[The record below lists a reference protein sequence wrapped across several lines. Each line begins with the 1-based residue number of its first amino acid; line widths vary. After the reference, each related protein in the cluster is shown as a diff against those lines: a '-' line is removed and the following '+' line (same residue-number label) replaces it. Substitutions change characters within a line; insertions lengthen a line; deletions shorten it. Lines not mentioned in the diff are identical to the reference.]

1 MSDEYQE
8 EQEMEMEALQS
19 MFLDGEYKQIDDRKF
34 SLTLVPVQGAEASE
48 NHVSVDLI
56 CEYTPKYPDEK
67 ATLDVKVVKGLKE
80 SQRKEI
86 LALIDTCQEENIGM
100 PCVYSMADAIVEY
113 LQENN
118 RPAGD
123 GSIHAEMLER
133 QRLKEEAQAE
143 ENRVLE
149 MEKKKAEQL
158 RLESEE
164 GQRQRYGTPLTREN
178 FEEFNKKFI
187 AAWDTKM
194 EKLEM
199 ERLEALAAKTKSSK
213 GKLNDSVKLTG
224 KQLFEVDTKMITSD
238 ANLLAELA
246 FEKEQNARDEVFG
259 SNILQKQAESQGASD
274 LSNVDFSLFQSE
286 TALE

>member
-19 MFLDGEYKQIDDRKF
+19 MFLDGEYKQIDDKKF

-67 ATLDVKVVKGLKE
+67 AMVDVKVVKGLKE

-86 LALIDTCQEENIGM
+86 LALLDTCQEENIGM
-100 PCVYSMADAIVEY
+100 PCVYSMADVIVEY

-133 QRLKEEAQAE
+133 QRLKEEAQAK

-149 MEKKKAEQL
+149 MEKKKAEKL

-187 AAWDTKM
+187 AAWDVKM
-194 EKLEM
+194 EKLEI
-199 ERLEALAAKTKSSK
+199 ERLEALASKTKSSK

-259 SNILQKQAESQGASD
+259 SNVLQKQLESQEASD

>member
-1 MSDEYQE
+1 
-8 EQEMEMEALQS
+8 MEALQS
-19 MFLDGEYKQIDDRKF
+19 MFLDGEYKQIGDRKF
-34 SLTLVPVQGAEASE
+34 SLTLVPIQGAEPSE
-48 NHVSVDLI
+48 NHVSVELI
-56 CEYTPKYPDEK
+56 CEYTPKYPDER
-67 ATLDVKVVKGLKE
+67 AVLDVKVVKGLKE

-86 LALIDTCQEENIGM
+86 LDLLDTCQEENIGM
-100 PCVYSMADAIVEY
+100 PCVYSIADVIVEY

-143 ENRVLE
+143 ENRLVE
-149 MEKKKAEQL
+149 TEKKKLEQL

-187 AAWDTKM
+187 AEWNVKM
-194 EKLEM
+194 EKLEID
-199 ERLEALAAKTKSSK
+199 RLEALATKTKSSK
-213 GKLNDSVKLTG
+213 GKSNDHVKLTG

-238 ANLLAELA
+238 ATLLAELA

-259 SNILQKQAESQGASD
+259 SNVLQKQAESQDSSD

-286 TALE
+286 TVLE

>member
-100 PCVYSMADAIVEY
+100 PCVYSMADVIVEY

-133 QRLKEEAQAE
+133 QRLKEEAQAK

-149 MEKKKAEQL
+149 MEKKKAEKL

-187 AAWDTKM
+187 AAWDVKM
-194 EKLEM
+194 EKLEI
-199 ERLEALAAKTKSSK
+199 ERLEALASKTKSSK

-259 SNILQKQAESQGASD
+259 SNVLQKQLESQEASD

>member
-274 LSNVDFSLFQSE
+274 LSKVDFSLFQSE

>member
-34 SLTLVPVQGAEASE
+34 SLTLVPVQGADASD

-67 ATLDVKVVKGLKE
+67 AMVDVKVVKGLKE

-100 PCVYSMADAIVEY
+100 PCVYSMADVIVEY

-133 QRLKEEAQAE
+133 QRLKEEAQAK

-149 MEKKKAEQL
+149 MEKKKAEKL

-187 AAWDTKM
+187 AAWDVKM
-194 EKLEM
+194 EKLEI
-199 ERLEALAAKTKSSK
+199 ERLEALASKTKSSK

-259 SNILQKQAESQGASD
+259 SNVLQKQLESQEASD

>member
-56 CEYTPKYPDEK
+56 CEYTPEYPDEK

-133 QRLKEEAQAE
+133 QRLKEEAQAK

-149 MEKKKAEQL
+149 MEKKKAEKL

-187 AAWDTKM
+187 AAWDVKM
-194 EKLEM
+194 EKLEI
-199 ERLEALAAKTKSSK
+199 ERLEALASKTKSSK

-259 SNILQKQAESQGASD
+259 SNILQKQVESQGASD

>member
-86 LALIDTCQEENIGM
+86 LALLDTCQEENIGM
-100 PCVYSMADAIVEY
+100 PCVYSMADVIVEY

-133 QRLKEEAQAE
+133 QRLKEEAQAK

-149 MEKKKAEQL
+149 MEKKKAEKL

-187 AAWDTKM
+187 AAWDVKM
-194 EKLEM
+194 EKLEI
-199 ERLEALAAKTKSSK
+199 ERLEALASKTKSSK

-259 SNILQKQAESQGASD
+259 SNVLQKQLESQEASD

>member
-34 SLTLVPVQGAEASE
+34 SLTLVPVQGADASD

-67 ATLDVKVVKGLKE
+67 AMVDVKVVKGLKE

-86 LALIDTCQEENIGM
+86 LALLDTCQEENIGM
-100 PCVYSMADAIVEY
+100 PCVYSMADVIVEY

-133 QRLKEEAQAE
+133 QRLKEEAQAK

-149 MEKKKAEQL
+149 MEKKKAEKL

-187 AAWDTKM
+187 AAWDVKM
-194 EKLEM
+194 EKLEI
-199 ERLEALAAKTKSSK
+199 ERLEALASKTKSSK

-259 SNILQKQAESQGASD
+259 SNVLQKQLESQEASD

>member
-34 SLTLVPVQGAEASE
+34 SLTLVPVQGADASD

-67 ATLDVKVVKGLKE
+67 AMVDVKVVKGLKE

-86 LALIDTCQEENIGM
+86 LALLDTCQEENIGM
-100 PCVYSMADAIVEY
+100 PCVYSMADVIVEY

-133 QRLKEEAQAE
+133 QRLKEEAQAK

-149 MEKKKAEQL
+149 MEKKKAEKL

-187 AAWDTKM
+187 AAWDVKM

-199 ERLEALAAKTKSSK
+199 ERLEALASKTKSSK

-238 ANLLAELA
+238 ATLLAELA
-246 FEKEQNARDEVFG
+246 FEKEQNVRDEVFG
-259 SNILQKQAESQGASD
+259 SNVLQKQAESQDTSD